1 MNGTA
6 DVGEED
12 GEVEVVWDQ
21 GKVEDGEY
29 DGDWNGGGV
38 KVDRCW
44 FGMRRWSCGG
54 GRVGERRAG

>member
-6 DVGEED
+6 DVREED

-21 GKVEDGEY
+21 GEVEDGEY

-38 KVDRCW
+38 KVD
-44 FGMRRWSCGG
+44 
-54 GRVGERRAG
+54 